1 MKRLID
7 KLTYI
12 FLLFLSLFVRIL
24 PRKLQLILGKVFG
37 RIFMV
42 IFPSRVKIAHDNLQY
57 AFSEKSDNWIKQVA
71 KESFENLG
79 ITLIEIL
86 LMKYW
91 SVEKINKI
99 VKFQNVEL
107 FKKLHSENKG
117 VILLSAHFGNWEIGA
132 LAGEF
137 QLGSKYLIIVEH
149 QANDYVNSEINKIR
163 TRFGNT
169 VVSRYKAARE
179 IVKTLQRGEV
189 IALIADQSA
198 SEKNDVY
205 VDFFGRPAA
214 TFDSPAILALKF
226 DVPIVFCISFRQSNG
241 DYIVRIKE
249 VKHDDLKNDIE
260 GVLELTRRYTK
271 LLEDMIRENP
281 GHWAWMHRRWKHTP
295 PPEMIDG

>member
-1 MKRLID
+1 MKQLID

-12 FLLFLSLFVRIL
+12 FLLVLSLFVRIL

-42 IFPSRVKIAHDNLQY
+42 IFPSRVKIALDNLQH
-57 AFSEKSDNWIKQVA
+57 AFPEKSDNWIKQVA

-86 LMKYW
+86 LTKYW
-91 SVEKINKI
+91 SSEKINKI
-99 VKFQNVEL
+99 AKFQNVEL

-149 QANDYVNSEINKIR
+149 QANDYINSEMNKIR
-163 TRFGNT
+163 TRFGNS

-179 IVKTLQRGEV
+179 IVKALQRGEV

-198 SEKNDVY
+198 SENNDVY

-241 DYIVRIKE
+241 DYLVRIKE
-249 VKHDDLKNDIE
+249 VKHDDLKNDKE

-281 GHWAWMHRRWKHTP
+281 GHWAWMHRRWKHSP
-295 PPEMIDG
+295 PPEMNDG

>member
-1 MKRLID
+1 MKQLID

-12 FLLFLSLFVRIL
+12 FLLVLSLFVRIL

-42 IFPSRVKIAHDNLQY
+42 IFPSRVKIALDNLQH
-57 AFSEKSDNWIKQVA
+57 AFPEKSDNWIKQVA

-86 LMKYW
+86 LTKYW
-91 SVEKINKI
+91 SSEKINKI
-99 VKFQNVEL
+99 AKFQNVEL

-149 QANDYVNSEINKIR
+149 QANDYINSEMNKIR
-163 TRFGNT
+163 TRFGNS

-179 IVKTLQRGEV
+179 IVKALQRGEV

-198 SEKNDVY
+198 SENNDVY

-241 DYIVRIKE
+241 DYLVRIKE
-249 VKHDDLKNDIE
+249 VKHDDLKNDKE

-281 GHWAWMHRRWKHTP
+281 GHWAWMHRRWKHSP
-295 PPEMIDG
+295 PTEMNDG

>member
-1 MKRLID
+1 MKQLID

-12 FLLFLSLFVRIL
+12 FLLVLSLFVRIL

-42 IFPSRVKIAHDNLQY
+42 IFPSRVKIALDNLKH
-57 AFSEKSDNWIKQVA
+57 AFPEKSDNWIKQVA

-86 LMKYW
+86 LTKYW
-91 SVEKINKI
+91 SSEKINKI
-99 VKFQNVEL
+99 AKFQNVEL

-149 QANDYVNSEINKIR
+149 QANDYINSEMNKIR
-163 TRFGNT
+163 TRFGNS

-179 IVKTLQRGEV
+179 IVKALQRGEV

-198 SEKNDVY
+198 SENNDVY

-241 DYIVRIKE
+241 DYLVRIKE
-249 VKHDDLKNDIE
+249 VKHDDLKNDKE

-281 GHWAWMHRRWKHTP
+281 GHWAWMHRRWKHSP
-295 PPEMIDG
+295 PPEMNDG

>member
-1 MKRLID
+1 M
-7 KLTYI
+7 
-12 FLLFLSLFVRIL
+12 
-24 PRKLQLILGKVFG
+24 
-37 RIFMV
+37 
-42 IFPSRVKIAHDNLQY
+42 
-57 AFSEKSDNWIKQVA
+57 
-71 KESFENLG
+71 
-79 ITLIEIL
+79 
-86 LMKYW
+86 
-91 SVEKINKI
+91 
-99 VKFQNVEL
+99 
-107 FKKLHSENKG
+107 
-117 VILLSAHFGNWEIGA
+117 SAHFGNWEIGA

-149 QANDYVNSEINKIR
+149 QANDYINSEMNKIR
-163 TRFGNT
+163 TRFGNR

-179 IVKTLQRGEV
+179 IVKALQRGEV

-205 VDFFGRPAA
+205 VEFFGRLAA

-241 DYIVRIKE
+241 DYLFRVKE
-249 VKHDDLKNDIE
+249 VKHDDLKNDKE

-271 LLEDMIRENP
+271 LLEDMIKENP